1 MVKNKIFKMKKL
13 VTVFAVF
20 LITASQALLAND
32 EVLIPAQVKSSFETM
47 CGNTTN
53 AKWQKSKGVYMAR
66 FAESGNDFEVY
77 YSKDGELLAHSR
89 LIPQSYLPQ
98 LIADAISTQFAGF
111 AVTEILE
118 FTSQKTGTSYFIHV
132 ENNNIEFYT
141 YAYSD
146 AKIKIFGYASNISEQ
161 LCYGK

>member
-1 MVKNKIFKMKKL
+1 MFKMKKL
-13 VTVFAVF
+13 VTVIAVF
-20 LITASQALLAND
+20 LISISQALLAND

-47 CGNTTN
+47 YGNTTN

-132 ENNNIEFYT
+132 ENNNMEFYAH
-141 YAYSD
+141 AYSNG
-146 AKIKIFGYASNISEQ
+146 KIKILKRI
-161 LCYGK
+161 KK